1 MKKMKKFLQLVSIFV
16 VALCFT
22 VNVNAATKQDLI
34 NYASKSF
41 NVAGKSVSSPELAA
55 IAKNYL
61 ADNDIS
67 ADKAD
72 QIMAKGDQIIAIL
85 NAAGTTD
92 ISKLSKSQKDQIRS
106 LATDAATLAGAT
118 INYDTTSK
126 RVTVKGSNGKVYGSV
141 QIATPRLAATGSDY
155 TVYVA
160 MSGLALVIASSVV
173 YRKLKGNA

>member
-1 MKKMKKFLQLVSIFV
+1 
-16 VALCFT
+16 
-22 VNVNAATKQDLI
+22 
-34 NYASKSF
+34 
-41 NVAGKSVSSPELAA
+41 
-55 IAKNYL
+55 
-61 ADNDIS
+61 
-67 ADKAD
+67 
-72 QIMAKGDQIIAIL
+72 MAKGDQIIAIL
-85 NAAGTTD
+85 NTAGTTD